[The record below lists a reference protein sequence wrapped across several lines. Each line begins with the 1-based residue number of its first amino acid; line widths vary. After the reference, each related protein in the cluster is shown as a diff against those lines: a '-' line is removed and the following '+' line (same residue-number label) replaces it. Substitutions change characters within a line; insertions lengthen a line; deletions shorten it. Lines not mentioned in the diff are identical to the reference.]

1 MSKPIHT
8 IEDFESGFDSIKF
21 YISSELSSTGS
32 IETGNNN
39 HITKTADGDIEW
51 MYYHKGSISE
61 VMTVD
66 MNGSQ
71 CDMDDLQF
79 IAYNPINP
87 ELVWAGQRIFG

>member
-1 MSKPIHT
+1 M
-8 IEDFESGFDSIKF
+8 DSIQF

-51 MYYHKGSISE
+51 MYYHKGSISA

-66 MNGSQ
+66 MNGMQ
-71 CDMDDLQF
+71 WDMDDLEF
-79 IAYNPINP
+79 IAYDPFTP
-87 ELVWAGQRIFG
+87 ELV